1 MKKSLKKSIK
11 PYIPEFLKH
20 IIYRLNNYLNYT
32 PIHGNIIWGDFDR
45 VKPFSNKFGFDR
57 GGAIDRYY
65 IEKFL
70 TEQSALIKG
79 NVLEIADNSYSLKFG
94 GARIIKSDILHINED
109 APGATY
115 VADLGQE
122 NSMPSNHFDC
132 IILTQTLQ
140 FIYDYKLALKNCFR
154 MLKKGGTLLLTVP
167 GISPIELGEWHK
179 FWLWSF
185 NEASIQKICSE
196 LFFEESYSISS
207 FGNVYAAVCFLH
219 GIGLTEVDKTK
230 LDVRDQAYDVIL
242 TLRLT
247 K

>member
-1 MKKSLKKSIK
+1 MKKRLKSILK
-11 PYIPEFLKH
+11 NYLPNFLKRILH
-20 IIYRLNNYLNYT
+20 RLNYYPSYT
-32 PIHGNIIWGDFDR
+32 PSQGKIAWGDFSR
-45 VKPFSNKFGFDR
+45 TKPLSNNYGFDR

-70 TEQSALIKG
+70 ASESSLIKG
-79 NVLEIADNSYSLKFG
+79 NVLEIADNFYSLKFG
-94 GARIIKSDILHINED
+94 GSAITKSNILHLNEN

-122 NSMPSNHFDC
+122 NSMPSDYFDC

-140 FIYDYKLALKNCFR
+140 YIYDFKLALKNCYR
-154 MLKKGGTLLLTVP
+154 MLKNGGTLLLTVP
-167 GISPIELGEWHK
+167 GISPIEAGEWRK

-185 NEASIQKICSE
+185 NEASMNKICTE
-196 LFFEESYSISS
+196 LFEGKNYTINSY
-207 FGNVYAAVCFLH
+207 GNVFAAVTFLH
-219 GIGLTEVDKTK
+219 GVGISEIDTQK
-230 LDVRDQAYDVIL
+230 LDIRDNAYDVVI